1 MDKENVIYIYY
12 SAITRNGRMPFGGT
26 WMDLEIVIMSEVI
39 SEEKYLLTFFMCG
52 I

>member
-1 MDKENVIYIYY
+1 
-12 SAITRNGRMPFGGT
+12 MPFGGT

-39 SEEKYLLTFFMCG
+39 SEKEKYLLTFFMCG